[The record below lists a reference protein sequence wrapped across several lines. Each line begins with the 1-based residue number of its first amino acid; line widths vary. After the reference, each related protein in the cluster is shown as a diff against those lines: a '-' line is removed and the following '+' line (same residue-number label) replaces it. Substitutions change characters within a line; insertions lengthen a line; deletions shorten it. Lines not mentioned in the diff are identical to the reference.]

1 MKVKV
6 TTILYKENIILNYS
20 DEYYIGTC
28 FNEDND
34 MLSYQSKSLDRVK
47 EWIDKTMNYG
57 E

>member
-34 MLSYQSKSLDRVK
+34 MLSY
-47 EWIDKTMNYG
+47 
-57 E
+57 